1 METYHE
7 GDGDG
12 FGDLEDAADHDDA
25 IFESPE
31 LGLTNGF
38 EDVGVKNRRLEA
50 VSVQRLDQALHHVSR
65 LSCYVVQS
73 RLTKISQAQRS
84 MVHGS

>member
-12 FGDLEDAADHDDA
+12 FGDLEHAADHDDA

-31 LGLTNGF
+31 LGLADG
-38 EDVGVKNRRLEA
+38 
-50 VSVQRLDQALHHVSR
+50 LDQALHCVSR
-65 LSCYVVQS
+65 LSRYVVMS
-73 RLTKISQAQRS
+73 RFTKISQAQRS
-84 MVHGS
+84 IVHGS